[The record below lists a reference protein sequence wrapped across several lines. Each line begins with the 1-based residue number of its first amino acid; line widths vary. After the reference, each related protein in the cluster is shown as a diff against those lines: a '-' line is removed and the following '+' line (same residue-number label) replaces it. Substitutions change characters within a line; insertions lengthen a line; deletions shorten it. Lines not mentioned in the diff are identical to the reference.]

1 MKHIPQSPSL
11 RIGAVLLTFALIG
24 CPAAPRSQL
33 AAQSTAPALIQPSS
47 VSDRQTG
54 VQPKGSTPQD
64 SGLQRH
70 PLDFE
75 ASQPGADDEYLLG
88 GGDDIVVT
96 VSGRPELSG
105 PHLIGPDGRITM
117 PVIGTVNIGE
127 KSRDNAA
134 KAIDAALS
142 NYYSGELSSTVQ
154 VTKYGSNHILLLG
167 AIEHPGVITFDQ
179 PPTLLEAVTRG
190 GAVLNAD
197 KTVQTARKCVIYRGD
212 DKVMNVNL
220 SERFDSRKAL
230 NDIRLR
236 RNDIVYIPEDQES
249 LISVLGEVTHPG
261 PTRLNSNSTL
271 FTLLSSVGG
280 ITEKAGNPLIQ
291 VITPSTGRIQ
301 TVKFNDLLHPPAGT
315 DIALRDGD
323 VIYVPRSGLA
333 KTGFFLQQISPIAT
347 MGTVFSL
354 GSH

>member
-1 MKHIPQSPSL
+1 MKHTPHPLLARFL
-11 RIGAVLLTFALIG
+11 RISALGCGLLFAISSFQ
-24 CPAAPRSQL
+24 AFSQ
-33 AAQSTAPALIQPSS
+33 AQPNAQSDSAP
-47 VSDRQTG
+47 TG
-54 VQPKGSTPQD
+54 TTPQD

-75 ASQPGADDEYLLG
+75 ASQPRADEEYLLG
-88 GGDDIVVT
+88 GGDDIIVS

-105 PHLIGPDGRITM
+105 PHVIGPDGRITM
-117 PVIGTVNIGE
+117 PVVGTVNIGE
-127 KSRDNAA
+127 KSRDDAA
-134 KAIDAALS
+134 KAIDAAIS
-142 NYYSGELSSTVQ
+142 KYYSGEISSTVQ

-179 PPTLLEAVTRG
+179 PPSLLEAITKG
-190 GAVLNAD
+190 GLVNNAD
-197 KTVQTARKCVIYRGD
+197 RTTQTARKCVIYRGD

-220 SERFDSRKAL
+220 SERFDSKRAL

-261 PTRLNSNSTL
+261 PERLNGNSTL
-271 FTLLSSVGG
+271 TTLLANAGG

-291 VITPSTGRIQ
+291 VITPSTGKVQ
-301 TVKFNDLLHPPAGT
+301 TVKFKDLLRPPSGS
-315 DIALRDGD
+315 DIALHDGD

-333 KTGFFLQQISPIAT
+333 STGFFFQQLSPIFGV
-347 MGTVFSL
+347 GTL
-354 GSH
+354 LTLTR